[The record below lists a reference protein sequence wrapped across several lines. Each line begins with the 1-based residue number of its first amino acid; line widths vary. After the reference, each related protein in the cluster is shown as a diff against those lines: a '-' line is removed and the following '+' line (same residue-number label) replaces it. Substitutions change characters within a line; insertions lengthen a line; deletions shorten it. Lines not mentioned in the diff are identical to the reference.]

1 MPDFITIGESM
12 VYLSPDQSG
21 SLKHADRFKKGLAG
35 AESNVAI
42 GLSKLGCS
50 VGWISKLGKDPFG
63 EYIIKE
69 IRGEGVDTS
78 KVKITTNK
86 HTGVLFKEFNPDGS
100 TNVYYYRKD
109 SAAHYLKFDFMDL
122 DYLKSAKVIF
132 FSGIILALSEQN
144 RLFARKLLTFCKEN
158 NILVAFDPNIRLKLW
173 SIEEARKEILEILPY
188 IDIFTPGLEEAQML
202 FGLDTPK
209 EIIDFCLSK
218 GIQTVVLKSGESD
231 TIVANKEEVHN
242 VPIFKVKKVVD
253 TVGAGDAFVAG
264 FLRTLIKGDGLAEA
278 ARVGN
283 AMGAMAVQV
292 QGDMEGLPTL
302 EELELFLSG
311 GKKIDR

>member
-12 VYLSPDQSG
+12 VYLSPEQAG

-78 KVKITTNK
+78 QVTTSTDHSTGLLVKELTPS
-86 HTGVLFKEFNPDGS
+86 GD

-109 SAAHYLKFDFMDL
+109 SAAHYLNFDDIDL
-122 DYLKSAKVIF
+122 DYLKSAKVLF
-132 FSGIILALSEQN
+132 FSGITLALSETN
-144 RLFARKLLTFCKEN
+144 RRFARKLLKFCNEN

-173 SIEEARKEILEILPY
+173 SKEDARKEILDILEY

-202 FGLDTPK
+202 FNLDTPG
-209 EIIDFCLSK
+209 EIVEFCLSK
-218 GIQTVVLKSGESD
+218 GIQTVVLKSGESE
-231 TIVANKEEVHN
+231 TIVANKEEICK

-264 FLRTLIKGDGLAEA
+264 FLRSLVKGESLAES
-278 ARVGN
+278 ARIGN
-283 AMGAMAVQV
+283 AMGAMAVQAF
-292 QGDMEGLPTL
+292 GDMEGLPTL
-302 EELELFLSG
+302 EELDLFLSG
-311 GKKIDR
+311 GKKVDR